1 MMVEG
6 SSMYLSEL
14 ELPSGTSYIEEV
26 SWRYVLV
33 AL

>member
-14 ELPSGTSYIEEV
+14 ELPSGTSYVEEL
-26 SWRYVLV
+26 SKRYALV